1 MRSPRDL
8 AGLVEAYLGRHL
20 FDVADPW
27 PLTLT
32 VQLPSARALED
43 DPAGAARTNRE
54 ILAWAAAHGVATR
67 LTVRRMGGTPLELV
81 SHVTVPDED
90 VAQRVVGRA
99 LRGRRRTALA
109 RAARIRA
116 LAWPVEEG
124 TVMRVVSWMEPA
136 DDLDFA
142 LLLEATSWFH
152 GHLGAV
158 ASLTAREVPLE
169 GFSGKW
175 LDGERSLHRRAICAL
190 LGVDALPLKERPGE
204 VRYRYLDPAAAG
216 WAERLA
222 TDVQEAPELPVVR
235 AIVVENKDTYLAM
248 PAMAGTV
255 CVFGAGFAVGTAAR
269 LLPWLAGLD
278 VAYWG
283 DLDAAG
289 FEILASLRAAGIP
302 ARSVGMDMAT
312 YERFRAY
319 GTALGERGTPIKA
332 TEPKEGLDLTDDEYA
347 LYGSLCRQ
355 EHGTP
360 RVEQERIPL
369 DWVVSHVMWPE

>member
-1 MRSPRDL
+1 MRSPREL
-8 AGLVEAYLGRHL
+8 ASLVEAHLGRHL

-54 ILAWAAAHGVATR
+54 ILAWADAHGVATR

-81 SHVTVPDED
+81 SHVTIPDED

-99 LRGRRRTALA
+99 MRGRRCRVLA

-116 LAWPVEEG
+116 LGWPVGEEC
-124 TVMRVVSWMEPA
+124 VMRVVRWTEDA
-136 DDLDFA
+136 DDLDFD
-142 LLLEATSWFH
+142 LLMAAAVWFH

-158 ASLTAREVPLE
+158 ASMTAREVPLE

-175 LDGERSLHRRAICAL
+175 LGGVRSLHRRALCAL
-190 LGVDALPLKERPGE
+190 LEVDGLPLRERPEE

-222 TDVQEAPELPVVR
+222 TEVQEAPELPVAR

-255 CVFGAGFAVGTAAR
+255 CVFGAGFAVGAAVR

-289 FEILASLRAAGIP
+289 FEILASLRAAGLA
-302 ARSVGMDMAT
+302 ARAVGMDLAT

-332 TEPKEGLDLTDDEYA
+332 SEPKEGLDLTDDEYA
-347 LYGSLCRQ
+347 LYGALCRQ
-355 EHGTP
+355 ELGVP

-369 DWVVSHVMWPE
+369 DWVMSVPQPR